1 MKRSLLAKL
10 ACIAV
15 AGSIAPLAQA
25 AEPDWRLAVQAWTFR
40 KLTFCETIDQAAA
53 LGIKY
58 VEAYPG
64 QKLGG
69 GIPGTTHYNMNAETQ
84 EKVQDKLAAAGVK
97 LVCYGVTGAGN
108 EKGWRKLFEFAKA
121 MGIETITSEP
131 NPKHLDFVEKLCD
144 EYDINVAIHNHPK
157 PSRYWSPDIVL
168 EACKDRSPR
177 LGACADTGHWARSG
191 LDPTEGLKKL
201 EGRIISLHFKD
212 LNKRERRAHD
222 VPWGTGA
229 CDAASMLAELKRQGF
244 KGVVSVEYERPSPEL
259 AANVG
264 KCAEFFRKHAPLV
277 AE

>member
-222 VPWGTGA
+222 VP
-229 CDAASMLAELKRQGF
+229 
-244 KGVVSVEYERPSPEL
+244 
-259 AANVG
+259 
-264 KCAEFFRKHAPLV
+264 
-277 AE
+277 